1 MKISHLDHLVL
12 TVANIEKTCEFYSEI
27 LGMDIVT
34 FEKNKKA
41 LQFGTQKI
49 NLHQFKQETFP
60 KARNSTPGSAD
71 LCLITL
77 TPLDEVLQEL
87 TEKNIPV
94 LEGGITE
101 RIGSTGKINSIFFRD
116 PDLNLIAVSNYIS

>member
-12 TVANIEKTCEFYSEI
+12 TVVSIEKTCEFYNEI
-27 LGMDIVT
+27 LGMEIVT

-41 LQFGTQKI
+41 LQFGNQKI
-49 NLHQFKQETFP
+49 NLHLFKHETFP

-71 LCLITL
+71 LCLITS
-77 TPLDEVLQEL
+77 TPLDEVLKEL
-87 TEKNIPV
+87 IEKKIPV

-101 RIGSTGKINSIFFRD
+101 RTGATGKINSIFFRD
-116 PDLNLIAVSNYIS
+116 PDLNLIAVSNYI